1 FQAEDGIRDR
11 NVTGVQTCALPI
23 CGHDYLVLDRGQ
35 TAETGLATATVV
47 GPFDPGDD
55 RDPEFLSGGPRA
67 SVQNVLLQQGEERF
81 HGGVVSGC
89 ADPAHGSDHGVVV
102 QCADEFSATKLTAS
116 VGVHDTAG
124 HVPASGHG
132 AVERCHRQPG

>member
-81 HGGVVSGC
+81 HGGRSEERREGKESG
-89 ADPAHGSDHGVVV
+89 
-102 QCADEFSATKLTAS
+102 
-116 VGVHDTAG
+116 
-124 HVPASGHG
+124 
-132 AVERCHRQPG
+132 ERSEGCSEDDR